1 MFLRRIHVKWDFN
14 EWVEA
19 LDAPLREVFT
29 REERDLVDSRFKDRL
44 RRKQV
49 VASSIFV
56 RHAM

>member
-1 MFLRRIHVKWDFN
+1 MFLGRVHVERDFDKWI
-14 EWVEA
+14 ET

-49 VASSIFV
+49 VAPSIFI
-56 RHAM
+56 RHAV